1 MLKPLIIKLIR
12 LTCMASSFAALCIA
26 ALSFMTLPVHADT
39 AAASTADA
47 EELDLYDIVRNP
59 VIGNYK
65 GYAEFKMG
73 HYDNAHAIW
82 EALEN
87 RGNAQAS
94 FNLGILYEDGLG
106 VTQSNQQAIEHYEK
120 AATAGSGKA
129 QYRLGLLY
137 SGGIKTPRDDAK
149 ADKWLSA
156 AAAQGDEDAV
166 ALLEQRNSTVKSQRD
181 KNFYRAE
188 SLHVAGQ
195 YKKAAAIWQRLN
207 NTGDTRSRTRLAWMY
222 EAGQGMPRD
231 LDKAAMY
238 FHQSAEEGDAEAQYA
253 LAVMLHT
260 GKGQTKNIEAAQEW
274 LQRAAAQNY
283 GPAKEA
289 LAQD

>member
-1 MLKPLIIKLIR
+1 
-12 LTCMASSFAALCIA
+12 MA
-26 ALSFMTLPVHADT
+26 LPAHAD
-39 AAASTADA
+39 AASTANT

-59 VIGNYK
+59 VVGNYK

-73 HYDNAHAIW
+73 HYDNARSIW

-106 VTQSNQQAIEHYEK
+106 VAQNNQHAIEHYER
-120 AATAGSGKA
+120 AAIAGSSKA

-137 SGGIKTPRDDAK
+137 SDGIKTPRNDAK
-149 ADKWLSA
+149 ADKWLCA

-166 ALLEQRNSTVKSQRD
+166 ALLEQRNNTVRSQRD
-181 KNFYRAE
+181 KDFYRAE
-188 SLHVAGQ
+188 SLQVTRQ
-195 YKKAAAIWQRLN
+195 YEKAAIIWKRLSN
-207 NTGDTRSRTRLAWMY
+207 MGDTRSRTRLAWMH

-231 LDKAAMY
+231 LKKAAML
-238 FHQSAEEGDAEAQYA
+238 FQQSAQEGDAEAQYA

-260 GKGQTKNIEAAQEW
+260 GKGQAKNLEAAQEW
-274 LQRAAAQNY
+274 LQRAATQNY

-289 LAQD
+289 LAQE